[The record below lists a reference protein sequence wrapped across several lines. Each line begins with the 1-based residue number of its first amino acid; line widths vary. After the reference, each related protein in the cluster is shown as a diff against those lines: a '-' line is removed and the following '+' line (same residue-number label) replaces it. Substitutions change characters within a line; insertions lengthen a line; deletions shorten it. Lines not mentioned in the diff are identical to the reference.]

1 LTARGQETSEK
12 GAAVVDTVAADGF
25 SDSERTQSYVI
36 FRVGGEGYALEVM
49 RVQEVLDVKSLT
61 KVPGGPRSLRGV
73 LNLRGK
79 VVPVYDLRVPFE
91 LPIDASPS
99 KAPSVLMVE
108 SSSATDAH
116 VTGLLVDRVSDVLE
130 FTPED
135 IQPAPRL
142 GLGKATPFVRGLI
155 RHQDGF
161 LLVLDVDRVFTALGS
176 LNANGDVDFGP
187 ASGTPPGQGPG
198 PSQGGGGF

>member
-1 LTARGQETSEK
+1 MVDAVTEPASE
-12 GAAVVDTVAADGF
+12 A
-25 SDSERTQSYVI
+25 ERAQSYVI
-36 FRVGGEGYALEVM
+36 FRLGGEGYALEVM
-49 RVQEVLDVKSLT
+49 RVQEVLDIKSLT

-73 LNLRGK
+73 LNLRGH

-91 LPIDASPS
+91 LPIDPNPN

-108 SSSATDAH
+108 SSGSNGEIR

-130 FTPED
+130 FAPED
-135 IQPAPRL
+135 IQPPPQL

-176 LNANGDVDFGP
+176 LSPVAAAAEDR
-187 ASGTPPGQGPG
+187 ASAH
-198 PSQGGGGF
+198 GGGGF

>member
-1 LTARGQETSEK
+1 MGEATAELVSE
-12 GAAVVDTVAADGF
+12 
-25 SDSERTQSYVI
+25 SERSQSYVI
-36 FRVGGEGYALEVM
+36 FRLGGEGYALEVM

-61 KVPGGPRSLRGV
+61 HVPGGPRSLRGV
-73 LNLRGK
+73 LNLRGH

-91 LPIDASPS
+91 LPIELNPTR
-99 KAPSVLMVE
+99 APSVLMVE
-108 SSSATDAH
+108 SSSGAEVH

-130 FTPED
+130 FPPEE
-135 IQPAPRL
+135 IQSAPQL

-176 LNANGDVDFGP
+176 LSAGSSQPPAAGQGIGP
-187 ASGTPPGQGPG
+187 NPGQG
-198 PSQGGGGF
+198 QGHGNGLGGF